1 MTLPTDST
9 TVWIVEDN
17 PAYRRAL
24 ARELNATPG
33 LVCTAAFAT
42 AEEAIAAGA
51 TGPVPEILLL
61 DIGLPGM
68 NGLDAIPK
76 IRTVAPATRVVVLT
90 VFEDDQKIASAVRAG
105 ASGYLL
111 KLAPVDEITARIRA
125 VRAGGATLDAKVTE
139 RVLGMLAAPGAP
151 PAAVDYGLTD
161 RERAVL
167 ARLVRGLSKKQVA
180 ADLGLSEHTVHT
192 HIRSV
197 YDKLGVHTRSQ
208 AVARAVRENLG

>member
-1 MTLPTDST
+1 MTLPTDPT

-33 LVCTAAFAT
+33 LVCAAAFAT
-42 AEEAIAAGA
+42 AEEAIAAA
-51 TGPVPEILLL
+51 AAGPAPEILLL

-68 NGLDAIPK
+68 SGLDAIPK
-76 IRTVAPATRVVVLT
+76 FRAAAPAARVVVLT
-90 VFEDDQKIASAVRAG
+90 VFEDDQKIARAVRAG

-111 KLAPVDEITARIRA
+111 KLAPVDEITARIRE

-139 RVLGMLAAPGAP
+139 RVLGMLAAPAAP
-151 PAAVDYGLTD
+151 APADYGLTD

-167 ARLVRGLSKKQVA
+167 ARLVRGLSKKQAA
-180 ADLGLSEHTVHT
+180 ADLGVSEHTVHA

-208 AVARAVRENLG
+208 AVAKAVRENLG

>member
-1 MTLPTDST
+1 VTLPSDAT

-42 AEEAIAAGA
+42 AEEAIAAGTA
-51 TGPVPEILLL
+51 GPVPEILLL

-68 NGLDAIPK
+68 SGLDAIPK
-76 IRTVAPATRVVVLT
+76 FRAAAPATRVVVLT

-111 KLAPVDEITARIRA
+111 KLAPVDEITARIRE

-139 RVLGMLAAPGAP
+139 RVLGMLAAPGV
-151 PAAVDYGLTD
+151 PAAADYGLTD

-180 ADLGLSEHTVHT
+180 ADLGVSEHTVHT

-208 AVARAVRENLG
+208 AVAKAVRENLG

>member
-42 AEEAIAAGA
+42 AEEAIAAVTA
-51 TGPVPEILLL
+51 GPTPEILLL

-76 IRTVAPATRVVVLT
+76 FRTVAPATRVVVLT
-90 VFEDDQKIASAVRAG
+90 VFEDDQKISSAVRAG

-111 KLAPVDEITARIRA
+111 KLAPVDEITARIRE

-139 RVLGMLAAPGAP
+139 RVLGMLATPSV
-151 PAAVDYGLTD
+151 PAATDYGLTD

-167 ARLVRGLSKKQVA
+167 VRLVRGLSKKQAA

-208 AVARAVRENLG
+208 AVAKAVRENLG